1 MRALGCSAI
10 VLTGLS
16 AGVALAHLLELP
28 NKMLLSA
35 TDYLFVQQRL
45 YEGFG
50 QVLGPIELGASASAI
65 ALAVL
70 FRKRRSTFLLAI
82 AAVVLNMFALI
93 VWQVHNGPVNIAV
106 EAWTTNSVP
115 TDWTNWRDR
124 WEYAHATRAI
134 LYTLSLGVLSLQDF
148 CLSRSRK

>member
-1 MRALGCSAI
+1 MQTSMRALGCSAI

-93 VWQVHNGPVNIAV
+93 V
-106 EAWTTNSVP
+106 
-115 TDWTNWRDR
+115 
-124 WEYAHATRAI
+124 
-134 LYTLSLGVLSLQDF
+134 
-148 CLSRSRK
+148 